1 MLEKRSF
8 RKSEISPAASNW
20 PLHCGFFCREKKLI
34 IEIDGAV
41 HMDREQVA
49 YDTVRDEELKA
60 RGYTIIRV
68 STTQVLCDLI
78 SVLQYIADVAGH
90 IHPLTLGRTRRG
102 RGEEERPE

>member
-1 MLEKRSF
+1 
-8 RKSEISPAASNW
+8 
-20 PLHCGFFCREKKLI
+20 
-34 IEIDGAV
+34 
-41 HMDREQVA
+41 MDREQVA